1 MGNRV
6 TPESGIASCARAR
19 AYREVTLV
27 VLPCYL
33 FTQVIDMYMKKPVT
47 LAVTPGNGLL
57 PARLA
62 AS

>member
-6 TPESGIASCARAR
+6 TPEGGIASCARAR
-19 AYREVTLV
+19 VYREVIVV

-33 FTQVIDMYMKKPVT
+33 LIQVIDMYMKKPVT
-47 LAVTPGNGLL
+47 LAVTPGNGPL